1 MNNETDV
8 TVDLYAAVE
17 EMKRITAD
25 GGTFAIRFRKW
36 DRQRARGGDMVYIPH
51 ARLRPKPSDTRVEN
65 ASYKLFLTDADTGR
79 AVNCWQCLVMEVEGK
94 KTVLS

>member
-1 MNNETDV
+1 
-8 TVDLYAAVE
+8 
-17 EMKRITAD
+17 
-25 GGTFAIRFRKW
+25 
-36 DRQRARGGDMVYIPH
+36 MVYIPH
-51 ARLRPKPSDTRVEN
+51 ARLRQKPSDTRVEN